1 MLSKRLRRSLP
12 VLLLLLAGLVHPLA
26 PATAFSLSST
36 TTHHSSKGLGSA
48 VWTWL
53 ARLFQVTWEKNGM
66 TIDPNGQ
73 PSTPA
78 PPLPQGLNGS
88 MPDPK
93 G

>member
-1 MLSKRLRRSLP
+1 MLSHRLRRSLP
-12 VLLLLLAGLVHPLA
+12 VLFLLAGLVLPLNRA
-26 PATAFSLSST
+26 SAFSLTPAPTHQSSR
-36 TTHHSSKGLGSA
+36 GLGSA

-53 ARLFQVTWEKNGM
+53 AHLFQVTWEKNGM